1 MNTHQLARITQ
12 TTQTYPVLV
21 NVDGLHVLATGAYL
35 KTIGTETYFVI
46 DTHPD
51 AAITPMD
58 PKKKQL
64 IQEAGWKIG
73 NAQDFLTED
82 KDDVDTPVQE
92 DPS

>member
-1 MNTHQLARITQ
+1 MNTHQLHDKLH
-12 TTQTYPVLV
+12 VLKSHPILV
-21 NVDGLHVLATGAYL
+21 IVDGLHVLATGAYL
-35 KTIGTETYFVI
+35 KTIGTDTYFVI

-51 AAITPMD
+51 TITTPMD

-64 IQEAGWKIG
+64 IQEAGWKVG

-82 KDDVDTPVQE
+82 KDDVNTPVQE